1 MEEQQQRATLR
12 DLLGFDVT
20 DDALDGLIA
29 QDLTNAA
36 ALEAVCSGSL
46 PEAVALLMAKP
57 TPGLTLGAASRLYAR
72 FKPGEQHHIH
82 GALS

>member
-20 DDALDGLIA
+20 DNALDGLIA
-29 QDLTNAA
+29 QDLTNAV
-36 ALEAVCSGSL
+36 ALGAVCSL
-46 PEAVALLMAKP
+46 PDAVALLMAKP

>member
-20 DDALDGLIA
+20 DNALDGLIA

-36 ALEAVCSGSL
+36 ALGAVCSL
-46 PEAVALLMAKP
+46 PDAVALLMAKP
-57 TPGLTLGAASRLYAR
+57 TPGLTLGAASTLYAR
-72 FKPGEQHHIH
+72 FEPGEQHHTH
-82 GALS
+82 